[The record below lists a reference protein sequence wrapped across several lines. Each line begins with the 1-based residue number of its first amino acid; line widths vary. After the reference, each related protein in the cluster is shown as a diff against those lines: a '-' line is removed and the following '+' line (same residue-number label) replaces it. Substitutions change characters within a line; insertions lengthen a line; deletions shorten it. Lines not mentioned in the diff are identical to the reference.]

1 MNQKLVCHQWYKN
14 ETGYYNYYKKII
26 YALFTFYIYKY
37 INRYIIIYIHILE
50 YFMILYSYIRYS
62 YDFIKFSLNIF
73 FNFNLV
79 QNLITIIS
87 DLILLL
93 FTKTVLI
100 IFKIN

>member
-50 YFMILYSYIRYS
+50 YFMILYSYILYS

-87 DLILLL
+87 DLMYYFLQ
-93 FTKTVLI
+93 KKVLI